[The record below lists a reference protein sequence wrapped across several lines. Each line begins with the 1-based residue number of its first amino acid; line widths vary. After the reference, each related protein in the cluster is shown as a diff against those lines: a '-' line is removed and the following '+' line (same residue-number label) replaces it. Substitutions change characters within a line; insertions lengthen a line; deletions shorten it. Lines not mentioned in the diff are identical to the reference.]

1 MSTTPTAL
9 IIRTAGT
16 NCDAEMCRA
25 FELAGARPELVHVR
39 ALIADPSPIARASLV
54 GIPGGFSHG
63 DDIAAGRVLAVTMRE
78 RLWAPLSQAV
88 HRGVPVIGVCSGF
101 QVLVQ
106 LGLLP
111 GPAPSES
118 FPAEPPR
125 PSLALVSHLSGRF
138 VDRWCRVSADPASN
152 CVWTAPLKG
161 LASDDPACT
170 LPVAH
175 GEGRLIAETD
185 TQLERLADAGQ
196 IPLRYAPG
204 ENPNGSAL
212 DAAGLSD
219 ATGMLFGLHPHPERD
234 QTPQHH
240 PQGDAPDPTP
250 GLAMFSA
257 AVEHAIGASG

>member
-1 MSTTPTAL
+1 MTTTPTAL
-9 IIRTAGT
+9 IVRTAGT
-16 NCDAEMCRA
+16 NCDTEMCRA
-25 FELAGARPELVHVR
+25 FELAGAQPELVHVR

-78 RLWAPLSQAV
+78 RLWAPLSHAV
-88 HRGVPVIGVCSGF
+88 HRGVPVIGVCNGF

-111 GPAPSES
+111 GPAPSEP

-125 PSLALVSHLSGRF
+125 PTLALVSNLSGRF
-138 VDRWCRVSADPASN
+138 VDRWCRVSTDPASD

-161 LASDDPACT
+161 LATDDPAAC

-175 GEGRLIAETD
+175 AEGRLIAETG

-196 IPLRYAPG
+196 IPLRYAPTD
-204 ENPNGSAL
+204 NPNGSAL
-212 DAAGLSD
+212 DAAGVCD
-219 ATGMLFGLHPHPERD
+219 TTGLVFGLMPHPERYL
-234 QTPQHH
+234 TPAHH
-240 PQGDAPDPTP
+240 PRGHAPDPTP
-250 GLAMFSA
+250 GLAMFRA
-257 AVEHAIGASG
+257 AVEHAIGASV